1 VNAFWLSAALMT
13 VVTLVLIAAPLLK
26 RPSRLVARRVDY
38 DITVYK
44 DQLAEIDRDFER
56 GLLGEAEAEAAKIEI
71 QRRMLKAADGA
82 QADSADG
89 KAGPAPSRSLS
100 IAGLLAVGFAAGAF
114 AIYAYKGSPDM
125 PDQPYAERDIGAEI
139 ADREGR
145 LERREVMQLV
155 ARLIETLRKKPDD
168 IRGWLLLGRTY
179 MTINESQGAM
189 NAFRR
194 AMELSGRRPD
204 ITADYAEAMVLAED
218 GNIQVPA
225 KKLFAEILA
234 ADPFAPK
241 ARYYLG
247 LAKAQAGDLAGALQD
262 WVDLTALS
270 QDDAPWIETLTGQIT
285 GIAGEMGIDPATVK
299 PSGRALA
306 LSLTRGLGTSRP
318 APALP
323 QSSMPAAPRGPS
335 AEDVKAAQ
343 QMSADDR
350 QKMIRTMVQ
359 RLADRLKDNPDDLAG
374 WQRLARAYEVLGD
387 AEKSKQAEAR
397 AEALA
402 GKAR

>member
-1 VNAFWLSAALMT
+1 MNAFWLSAALMT
-13 VVTLVLIAAPLLK
+13 AVTLLLIAAPLLK
-26 RPSRLVARRVDY
+26 RPSRLVVRRVDY

-71 QRRMLKAADGA
+71 QRRMLKAADGSM
-82 QADSADG
+82 ADSADG
-89 KAGPAPSRSLS
+89 KAGPAPSRSLA

-114 AIYAYKGSPDM
+114 AIYDYKGSPDL
-125 PDQPYAERDIGAEI
+125 PDRPYAERDIGAEI

-155 ARLIETLRKKPDD
+155 ARLIETLKKKPDD

-179 MTINESQGAM
+179 MTLNESQGAL

-204 ITADYAEAMVLAED
+204 ITSDYAEAMVLADD
-218 GNIQVPA
+218 GKIQAPA
-225 KKLFAEILA
+225 KKLFSEILA

-262 WVDLTALS
+262 WVDLIALS
-270 QDDAPWIETLTGQIT
+270 ADDAPWMETLTGQVT

-306 LSLTRGLGTSRP
+306 LSLTRGLGTSRA

-323 QSSMPAAPRGPS
+323 QSSMPTAPGPS

-374 WQRLARAYEVLGD
+374 WQRLARAYKVLGD
-387 AEKSKQAEAR
+387 AEKSKQAQAR
-397 AEALA
+397 AEALQ
-402 GKAR
+402 K

>member
-71 QRRMLKAADGA
+71 QRRMLKAADGSM
-82 QADSADG
+82 ADSADG
-89 KAGPAPSRSLS
+89 KAGPAPSRSLA

-114 AIYAYKGSPDM
+114 AIYDYKGSPDL
-125 PDQPYAERDIGAEI
+125 PDRPYAERDIGAEI

-155 ARLIETLRKKPDD
+155 ARLIETLKKKPDD

-179 MTINESQGAM
+179 MTLNESQGAL

-204 ITADYAEAMVLAED
+204 ITSDYAEAMVLADD
-218 GNIQVPA
+218 GKIQAPA
-225 KKLFAEILA
+225 KKLFSEILA

-262 WVDLTALS
+262 WVDLIALS
-270 QDDAPWIETLTGQIT
+270 ADDAPWMETLTGQVT

-306 LSLTRGLGTSRP
+306 LSLTRGLGTSRA

-323 QSSMPAAPRGPS
+323 QSSMPTAPGPS

-374 WQRLARAYEVLGD
+374 WQRLARAYKVLGD
-387 AEKSKQAEAR
+387 AEKSKQAQAR
-397 AEALA
+397 AEALQ
-402 GKAR
+402 K

>member
-1 VNAFWLSAALMT
+1 MNAFWLSAALMT

-71 QRRMLKAADGA
+71 QRRMLKAADGSM
-82 QADSADG
+82 ADSADG
-89 KAGPAPSRSLS
+89 KAGPAPSRSLA
-100 IAGLLAVGFAAGAF
+100 IAGLLAVVFAAGAF
-114 AIYAYKGSPDM
+114 AIYAYKGSPDL
-125 PDQPYAERDIGAEI
+125 PDRPYAERDIGAEI

-155 ARLIETLRKKPDD
+155 ARLIETLKKNPDD

-179 MTINESQGAM
+179 MTLDESRGALA
-189 NAFRR
+189 AFRR

-218 GNIQVPA
+218 GKIQAAP

-247 LAKAQAGDLAGALQD
+247 LAKAQAGDLKGALQD
-262 WVDLTALS
+262 WIDLIALS
-270 QDDAPWIETLTGQIT
+270 EDDAPWMETLTGQVT
-285 GIAGEMGIDPATVK
+285 GIAGELGIDPATVK

-306 LSLTRGLGTSRP
+306 LSLTRGLGTSRA

-374 WQRLARAYEVLGD
+374 WQRLARAYKVLGD
-387 AEKSKQAEAR
+387 AEKSKQAQAR
-397 AEALA
+397 AEALQ
-402 GKAR
+402 K

>member
-13 VVTLVLIAAPLLK
+13 AVTLLLIAAPLLK
-26 RPSRLVARRVDY
+26 RPSRLVVRRVDY

-71 QRRMLKAADGA
+71 QRRMLKAADGSM
-82 QADSADG
+82 ADSADG
-89 KAGPAPSRSLS
+89 KAGPAPSRSLA

-114 AIYAYKGSPDM
+114 AIYDYKGSPDL
-125 PDQPYAERDIGAEI
+125 PDRPYAERDIGAEI

-155 ARLIETLRKKPDD
+155 ARLIETLKKKPDD

-179 MTINESQGAM
+179 MTLNESQGAL

-204 ITADYAEAMVLAED
+204 ITSDYAEAMVLADD
-218 GNIQVPA
+218 GKIQAPA
-225 KKLFAEILA
+225 KKLFSEILA

-262 WVDLTALS
+262 WVDLIALS
-270 QDDAPWIETLTGQIT
+270 ADDAPWMETLTGQVT

-306 LSLTRGLGTSRP
+306 LSLTRGLGTSRA

-323 QSSMPAAPRGPS
+323 QSSMPTAPGPS

-374 WQRLARAYEVLGD
+374 WQRLARAYKVLGD
-387 AEKSKQAEAR
+387 AEKSKQAQAR
-397 AEALA
+397 AEALQ
-402 GKAR
+402 K

>member
-1 VNAFWLSAALMT
+1 MNAFWLSAALMT
-13 VVTLVLIAAPLLK
+13 VATLVLIAAPLLK
-26 RPSRLVARRVDY
+26 RPSRLAARRVDY

-71 QRRMLKAADGA
+71 QRRMLKAADDA
-82 QADSADG
+82 QADSADS
-89 KAGPAPSRSLS
+89 KAGPAQTRSLA

-114 AIYAYKGSPDM
+114 AIYDYKGSPDL
-125 PDQPYAERDIGAEI
+125 PDRPYAERDIGAEI

-179 MTINESQGAM
+179 MTLNESQGAM

-218 GNIQVPA
+218 GNIQALA
-225 KKLFAEILA
+225 KRLFAEILA

-270 QDDAPWIETLTGQIT
+270 PDDAPWMETLTGQIT
-285 GIAGEMGIDPATVK
+285 GIAGEMSIDPATVK

-318 APALP
+318 APVLP

-374 WQRLARAYEVLGD
+374 WQRLARAYGVLGD
-387 AEKSKQAEAR
+387 AEKSKQAQAR